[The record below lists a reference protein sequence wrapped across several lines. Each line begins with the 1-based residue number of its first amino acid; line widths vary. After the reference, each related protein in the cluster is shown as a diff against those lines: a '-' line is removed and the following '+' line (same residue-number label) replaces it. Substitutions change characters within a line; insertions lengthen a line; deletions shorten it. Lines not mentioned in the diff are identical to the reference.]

1 MEMTKSRKFNS
12 VVSYARKRCSQKL
25 WLDTVNQGQ
34 VASCK
39 WKTIDTVVKEE
50 KSREN
55 IMHQGQQDKGFHNS
69 INVGKIGYNKG
80 SEVHDH
86 D

>member
-1 MEMTKSRKFNS
+1 
-12 VVSYARKRCSQKL
+12 
-25 WLDTVNQGQ
+25 
-34 VASCK
+34 
-39 WKTIDTVVKEE
+39 
-50 KSREN
+50 
-55 IMHQGQQDKGFHNS
+55 MHQGQQDKGFHNS